1 MSTTAPSR
9 PDASKRALADRV
21 AAVPHPRP
29 RTSTLVSYGVITAI
43 LVFGVWSIVALDYSL
58 KSIET
63 TAGNLSR
70 FISLATPLQ
79 WPGWDVI
86 GTRQS
91 DGTTTFVTEWVGFE
105 PIWEMV
111 GVIAITLALVIA
123 GTALATVLSIP
134 IAYGAARNTS
144 PGRIVMALCRGIGVI
159 ARAIPDVAF
168 VVFLAFLWFNSGTL
182 PAIVAIGLH
191 SVGMISKMMADAI
204 EQIDEGPRL
213 AIRSAGG
220 SKAQEFWSGVV
231 PQALPAW
238 VAVALHRA
246 DINLRSTVI
255 LGVVGVAGLG
265 YELDEALH
273 AGPAGMRRVI
283 PIVVIIIVLCVMF
296 EIVSSVLRSRLLGVR
311 PTGRG
316 LGDTVARAVRRRTLA
331 SASASA
337 SAASGALST
346 GDTSTRAATSRSE
359 PTTAATMAFERNTRI
374 EAALHRP
381 WTGERIGSTLWV
393 WVGILVVAWSFWFAN
408 PDLLRLFTGWRWD
421 QVSNPDLDRALWPPN
436 FGSRDWGDVLGAVMT
451 TVQIA
456 FAATFISTIISVFV
470 GPLSAR
476 NVAPNSL
483 VRNTSRGVALVLRAI
498 PDLVVAIIFIIA
510 TGFGPQAGALAL
522 GVGGVGLL
530 AKLIGD
536 SMEEVPNGP
545 ERALVATGGTRMQV
559 FFGSTVPMS
568 VPALV
573 SHLMYLLEQNIRS
586 ATLLGI
592 VGAGGIGFLLMNAL
606 QGRHFDQVLAFL
618 LVIITMV
625 VVVETASN
633 LIRRA
638 LK

>member
-1 MSTTAPSR
+1 VTDTRRGPASTGAPR
-9 PDASKRALADRV
+9 P
-21 AAVPHPRP
+21 AAVHERIPAIEHPPP
-29 RTSTLVSYGVITAI
+29 RAATVVSYGVIGAI
-43 LVFGVWSIVALDYSL
+43 GALGIWSIVALDYSL

-63 TAGNLSR
+63 TATNLSR
-70 FISLATPLQ
+70 FISMATPLQ
-79 WPGWDVI
+79 WPGWNVV

-111 GVIAITLALVIA
+111 GTILITLALVIA
-123 GTALATVLSIP
+123 GTALATVLSVP
-134 IAYGAARNTS
+134 IAFGAARNTT
-144 PGRIVMALCRGIGVI
+144 PGAAVMALCRGIGVV

-204 EQIDEGPRL
+204 EQVDEGPRL
-213 AIRSAGG
+213 AIRATGG

-238 VAVALHRA
+238 IAVALHRA
-246 DINLRSTVI
+246 DINLRGTVI

-265 YELDEALH
+265 YDLDEALH
-273 AGPAGMRRVI
+273 AGPSGMRRVI
-283 PIVVIIIVLCVMF
+283 PIVIIIIALCVLF
-296 EIVSSVLRSRLLGVR
+296 EIVSSVLRARLLGVR

-316 LGDTVARAVRRRTLA
+316 LGDRIVRLVGRRPAPTVATAP
-331 SASASA
+331 
-337 SAASGALST
+337 
-346 GDTSTRAATSRSE
+346 RAAAGLDRS
-359 PTTAATMAFERNTRI
+359 ARI
-374 EAALHRP
+374 EAAMHRP
-381 WTGERIGSTLWV
+381 WDRGRLGSTLWV
-393 WVGILVVAWSFWFAN
+393 WGGILIVVWAVWYAN
-408 PDLLRLFTGWRWD
+408 PDLSRLVTGWRWD

-436 FGSRDWGDVLGAVMT
+436 FGSRDWDDVLAAVMT

-456 FAATFISTIISVFV
+456 FAATFISTIVSAVV

-476 NVAPNSL
+476 NVAPNGV
-483 VRNTSRGVALVLRAI
+483 VRSTFRGIALVLRAI

-545 ERALVATGGTRMQV
+545 ERALVAAGGSRTQV

-618 LVIITMV
+618 LVIISMV

-638 LK
+638 LR